1 MSKRGRTSTMA
12 DDVHAPTPTLHP
24 PRSETGMSSSIL
36 MLTNTNYHLWAMRIE
51 VSLEAHDLWGVI
63 DGSEVNWKK
72 DRLALSM
79 ILSSISESQSNQ
91 IDIKKSA
98 KENWEV
104 LRTFHVGM
112 DKVVQAKVQALKMEF
127 EIITM
132 KRNEKI
138 DDYSNFFARMVTD
151 LRDLGK
157 SLDDYGAI
165 SRLHKSVPK
174 DFDYLILLLEQ
185 TSDLKTMRLEEAF
198 GQLEVHE
205 LKLQERISRD
215 EEQALLSRA
224 FNMSK
229 KDQKG
234 SSSSGR
240 GRGKKGRYRD
250 AFKDVRIP
258 IYRLVRRKTE
268 K

>member
-1 MSKRGRTSTMA
+1 MSKRGRTSTMSNDA
-12 DDVHAPTPTLHP
+12 HAPTPTLHP
-24 PRSETGMSSSIL
+24 PSSETSMSTSIL
-36 MLTNTNYHLWAMRIE
+36 MLTSTNYRLWVMRME

-63 DGSEVNWKK
+63 DGSEVNRKK
-72 DRLALSM
+72 DRIALSM
-79 ILSSISESQSNQ
+79 ILNSISESQSNQ

-112 DKVVQAKVQALKMEF
+112 EKVVQAKVQALKREF
-127 EIITM
+127 ETISM

-138 DDYSNFFARMVTD
+138 DDYSNRFARIVTN
-151 LRDLGK
+151 LRDLGE
-157 SLDDYGAI
+157 SLDEYGAVL
-165 SRLHKSVPK
+165 RLLRSVPK
-174 DFDYLILLLEQ
+174 DFDSLILLLEK

-198 GQLEVHE
+198 GQLKVHE
-205 LKLQERISRD
+205 LRLQERNSRD

-224 FNMSK
+224 FNISK

-240 GRGKKGRYRD
+240 GRGKKGKGKDCGDD
-250 AFKDVRIP
+250 ANG
-258 IYRLVRRKTE
+258 E
-268 K
+268 KKKK